1 MKEIVDGSFFVTI
14 EEKSDSKREISV
26 FRDSVLS
33 SPISR
38 WVTSYPIELIEKILQ
53 VKGAKYLCD
62 EIRRDEDDSYIRKS
76 LEVEIFSYVK
86 PEEFRKTRILDFGCG
101 SGSSSLVLA
110 RMFPEAEIV
119 GCELVKDF
127 VEIARE
133 RVKFHGIN
141 GLSFFLSPDGNH
153 LPENLGK
160 FDFVVLNA
168 VFEHLLPSE
177 RLQTLPIL
185 WDSLKENG
193 ILLISE
199 TPYRYSILE
208 SHTTGLPFLNFLPD
222 KLAYQMA
229 IRFSRRID
237 KNENWETLLRRG
249 IRGGSEGEILK
260 IIQPLN
266 GNPVILKPKY
276 LGISNRVELWHRL
289 PSSKRFSRLKQIL
302 YLFYKVFW
310 RLTGYV
316 IVPQLSLAIKK
327 TKKRVD

>member
-1 MKEIVDGSFFVTI
+1 MKEIVDGNFLVTI
-14 EEKSDSKREISV
+14 NEKPDSSREISV
-26 FRDSVLS
+26 FRDSIS
-33 SPISR
+33 TTPISR
-38 WVTSYPIELIEKILQ
+38 WVTHYPIDLIEKILR

-76 LEVEIFSYVK
+76 MEVEILGYVK
-86 PEEFRKTRILDFGCG
+86 PEEFVKTRILDFGCG

-110 RMFPEAEIV
+110 RMFPDADII

-133 RVKFHGIN
+133 RAKFHKMDQ
-141 GLSFFLSPDGNH
+141 LSFLLSPDGNH

-160 FDFVVLNA
+160 FDFIVLSA

-177 RLQTLPIL
+177 RLQTLPLL
-185 WDSLKENG
+185 WDCLKENG
-193 ILLISE
+193 ILFISE

-222 KLAYQMA
+222 KLAYQFA
-229 IRFSRRID
+229 IRFSSRID

-249 IRGGSEGEILK
+249 IRGGTDKEILK
-260 IIQPLN
+260 ILRPLK
-266 GNPVILKPKY
+266 GSPEVLKPGN
-276 LGISNRVELWHRL
+276 LGISDRVELWHQL
-289 PSSKRFSRLKQIL
+289 PSSSRFSKVKQIM
-302 YLFYKVFW
+302 YLLFKIYL
-310 RLTGYV
+310 RLTGHV

-327 TKKRVD
+327 TPA